1 MDASKRKIGQV
12 KHSPNG
18 LEMQKKANKEQISS
32 LSINSGY
39 GKANAIIKVHESS
52 YVGQEPSYLERP

>member
-18 LEMQKKANKEQISS
+18 LEMQKKANKEQMSS

-39 GKANAIIKVHESS
+39 GKAIIKVHESS